1 VRRIVFKRIFMKII
15 PRFSHGAADY
25 LCGLFLLLAPNL
37 LDFAHAGGAAAWV
50 TRIIGLFVLAQAMMT
65 DYELGLMRVIAIDV
79 HLMTDYLVGVSLMA
93 SPWFF
98 GFSAVRVPMIT
109 VTVVG
114 LLVLGLTAMTQ
125 RAGGLGKVVM
135 AYPKCSPSRDWRA
148 GT

>member
-1 VRRIVFKRIFMKII
+1 MKMI

-50 TRIIGLFVLAQAMMT
+50 TRIIGQAMMT
-65 DYELGLMRVIAIDV
+65 DYELGFMRVIAIDV
-79 HLMTDYLVGVSLMA
+79 HLMTDYLVGVSLLA

-98 GFSAVRVPMIT
+98 GFSAVRVPT
-109 VTVVG
+109 LTLTVVG

-125 RAGGLGKVVM
+125 RAGRLGKVVM
-135 AYPKCSPSRDWRA
+135 HYPGCSPSRDWRA